1 MYFNQLFWFYPWDQL
16 SEHDMLSPNLKRIGS
31 WIQFEKIDGDGP
43 DEGWLKY
50 YGQGKRLAKRTA
62 ANDIAIMQS
71 NFGIVP
77 NEALGLGFMYGSCPM
92 AGMAAPTDGSWFHD
106 LPNGHGFCPSN
117 GQKTNST
124 PWASTVLLR
133 KAFVSRIGDCS
144 ISWNVRFGIFL
155 VAASSILLSKEV

>member
-1 MYFNQLFWFYPWDQL
+1 MDRFSDWDSRGFQSVYWGL
-16 SEHDMLSPNLKRIGS
+16 ATAEMSSLEFSEHDMLSPHLKRIGS

-77 NEALGLGFMYGSCPM
+77 NEARPGS
-92 AGMAAPTDGSWFHD
+92 
-106 LPNGHGFCPSN
+106 
-117 GQKTNST
+117 
-124 PWASTVLLR
+124 
-133 KAFVSRIGDCS
+133 
-144 ISWNVRFGIFL
+144 
-155 VAASSILLSKEV
+155 